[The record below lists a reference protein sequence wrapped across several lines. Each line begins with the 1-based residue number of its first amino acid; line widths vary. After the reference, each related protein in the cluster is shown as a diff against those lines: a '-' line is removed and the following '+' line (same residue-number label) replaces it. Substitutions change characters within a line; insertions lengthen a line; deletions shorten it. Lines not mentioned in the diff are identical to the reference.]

1 MKLYKRSLLM
11 LAFLVAPLMAMAEV
25 PEFRIVIKD
34 HKFEPARVV
43 VPANTKVKLIVDN
56 QDPTPEEFESHDM
69 HREKIIAGNKTA
81 KIMIGPLK
89 PGEYSF
95 FGEFN
100 EDTAQGVVVA
110 Q

>member
-1 MKLYKRSLLM
+1 MKLYKQSVLM
-11 LAFLVAPLMAMAEV
+11 LMFLVAPLMATAEV
-25 PEFRIVIKD
+25 PEFRVVIKD
-34 HKFEPARVV
+34 HKFDPARVV
-43 VPANTKVKLIVDN
+43 VPANTRVKLIVDN

-81 KIMIGPLK
+81 TIKIGPLK

-110 Q
+110 E